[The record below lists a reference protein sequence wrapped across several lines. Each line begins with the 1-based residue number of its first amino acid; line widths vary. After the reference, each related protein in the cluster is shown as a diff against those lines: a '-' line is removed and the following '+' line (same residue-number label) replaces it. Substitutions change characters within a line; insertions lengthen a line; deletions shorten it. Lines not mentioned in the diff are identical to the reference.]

1 MRRIAAALLVPL
13 AACAVLAGCGS
24 SGSSSS
30 AGSGGSAAP
39 AGSANSNAAVKV
51 TGSFGKTPT
60 VTVPKKSPSTN
71 LVISTPIKGTGA
83 ALKTGDSALANIAI
97 YKWTGTTNALIDTSF
112 GATAGGPQV
121 IPSQMGLSGLA
132 TALKGASLG
141 SRIVAVLPPKYGYGT
156 SGQSQLGISGS
167 DTLIWVIDLL
177 QQFPPGE
184 TASGAAVSHGGGSLP
199 TVTTKPGQAPVV
211 TIPKHS
217 PPAKLSVTTL
227 IKGTGPKT
235 ATGDTLVVQYVGLN
249 WRTGQV
255 FGSSWP
261 SAQSPVGNPYS
272 VELGGKILA
281 GWNDGLAGIP
291 VGSRVML
298 VIPPALGY
306 GPAGGQ
312 PSAGILKTD
321 TLVFVVDIL
330 AIQPANS

>member
-13 AACAVLAGCGS
+13 AICAVLAGCGS
-24 SGSSSS
+24 SGPPSS
-30 AGSGGSAAP
+30 AGSAAP

-71 LVISTPIKGTGA
+71 LVISTPIKGAGA
-83 ALKTGDSALANIAI
+83 ALKTGNSALANIAI
-97 YKWTGTTNALIDTSF
+97 YKWTGATNTLIDTSF
-112 GATAGGPQV
+112 GTKAGGPQV

-132 TALKGASLG
+132 TALKGAKLG
-141 SRIVAVLPPKYGYGT
+141 SRVVAVLPPKYGYGT

-177 QQFPPGE
+177 QQFPPGDA
-184 TASGAAVSHGGGSLP
+184 ASGTAVSHGGGSLP
-199 TVTTKPGQAPVV
+199 TVTTKPGQAPVI

-235 ATGDTLVVQYVGLN
+235 ATGETLVVQYVGAN

-261 SAQSPVGNPYS
+261 STQSPVGNPYS

-281 GWNDGLAGIP
+281 GWNDGLVGIP

-306 GPAGGQ
+306 GPIGGQ

-330 AIQPANS
+330 AIQPANT

>member
-13 AACAVLAGCGS
+13 AACAALAGCGT

-30 AGSGGSAAP
+30 AGS

-60 VTVPKKSPSTN
+60 VTVPKKSPSAN

-83 ALKTGDSALANIAI
+83 ALKTGNSALANIAI
-97 YKWTGTTNALIDTSF
+97 YKWSGTANALIDTSF
-112 GATAGGPQV
+112 GAKAGGPQV

-132 TALKGASLG
+132 TALKGATLG

-156 SGQSQLGISGS
+156 SGQSQLGISGT
-167 DTLIWVIDLL
+167 DTLIWVVDLL

-184 TASGAAVSHGGGSLP
+184 SASGTQVSHGGGSLP
-199 TVTTKPGQAPVV
+199 TVTTKPGQAPVI

-235 ATGDTLVVQYVGLN
+235 VTGDTLVVQYIGVN
-249 WRTGQV
+249 WRTSQV

-261 SAQSPVGNPYS
+261 TAQSPGGNPYS
-272 VELGGKILA
+272 VQLGGKILA

-306 GPAGGQ
+306 GPIGGQ

-330 AIQPANS
+330 AIQPANT

>member
-24 SGSSSS
+24 SGAPSS
-30 AGSGGSAAP
+30 AGS
-39 AGSANSNAAVKV
+39 ANANAAVKV
-51 TGSFGKTPT
+51 SGSFNKTPS
-60 VTVPKKSPSTN
+60 VTIPKTSPSTD
-71 LVISTPIKGTGA
+71 LAISTPIKGSGP
-83 ALKTGDSALANIAI
+83 ALKAGNSALANVEI
-97 YKWTGTTNALIDTSF
+97 YKWTGTTNTLIDSTF
-112 GATAGGPQV
+112 GTGPSSGPQV

-132 TALKGASLG
+132 TALKGAKLG

-156 SGQSQLGISGS
+156 SGQSQLGITGS
-167 DTLIWVIDLL
+167 DTLVWVIDLL
-177 QQFPPGE
+177 QQFSQGQA
-184 TASGAAVSHGGGSLP
+184 ASGTAVSHGGGALP
-199 TVTTKPGQAPVV
+199 TVTANPGQAPVI

-235 ATGDTLVVQYVGLN
+235 AKGDVLVVQYVGTN
-249 WRTGQV
+249 WRTGKV
-255 FGSSWP
+255 FSTSWP
-261 SAQSPVGNPYS
+261 SAQSPVGNPFS
-272 VELGGKILA
+272 FQLGGKVLT

-312 PSAGILKTD
+312 PSAGISKTD

-330 AIQPANS
+330 GIQPANS